1 MATRPLRVSAPSL
14 PAVCPLT
21 LADVFP
27 NGQLSGGKALLVPAS
42 WSDFLAAAAGK
53 LKVAPS
59 GARIF
64 TAEGGELGELDE
76 LLAEDQLFVV
86 EHGDDF
92 RTPGSGPRPAP
103 RPDPAAEETEPIDPL
118 AARPTSSAH
127 RADANTSAASVAPPP
142 VAHAP
147 RAALPLV
154 VGSASETRRALFLL
168 QEPQLLRVQ
177 SLMPGVALAEVLT
190 ALSLADND
198 VPAALRMLARA
209 HPTLP
214 PPSEDDLRVAPAHSR
229 ARFDA
234 SILAKTPTAPRV
246 RARADFS
253 AVEQNVRDVVGPRFS
268 QGEIRNAVRAANG
281 NAETAILQL
290 LNQDIP

>member
-1 MATRPLRVSAPSL
+1 M
-14 PAVCPLT
+14 
-21 LADVFP
+21 FP

-42 WSDFLAAAAGK
+42 WSDFVTAAAGK

-64 TAEGGELGELDE
+64 TAEGGEVTELDE

-86 EHGDDF
+86 EHADDF
-92 RTPGSGPRPAP
+92 RTPGSGPRPA
-103 RPDPAAEETEPIDPL
+103 RPDPSAEETEPIEPL
-118 AARPTSSAH
+118 ARPTSGAQ

-142 VAHAP
+142 IAHAP

-154 VGSASETRRALFLL
+154 VGSAAETRRAIFLQ

-177 SLMPGVALAEVLT
+177 SLTVGVALPEVLT
-190 ALSLADND
+190 ALSLAEND
-198 VPAALRMLARA
+198 VPHALRMLATA
-209 HPTLP
+209 HPTLAW
-214 PPSEDDLRVAPAHSR
+214 PSAAELHVAPLHNR
-229 ARFDA
+229 PRFDA
-234 SILAKTPTAPRV
+234 SLLAKTPAAPRV